1 MTSSRKHTLTT
12 ILIVLIVIAG
22 LGAWFA
28 WYEFFREVPE
38 AEWAEDK
45 ENKHSAEDI
54 RFMYGSIG
62 GEHDAGIPYWFVY
75 VLPRIF
81 PDKLPGPG
89 AYASFG
95 MAWDQGKDLPI
106 GFTTKVIGFKRV
118 AQNCAVCHTT
128 SFRTKP
134 NELPKFIPTGPAHT
148 FNLEAFF
155 RFLVDCANDPR
166 FNADTLMNEINQS
179 KPKDFTFV
187 DGLIYRYILIP
198 VTRDRLRER
207 KTRFAWIYRHIPPE
221 QWPDWG
227 RGRDDAMNLTKY
239 FLTSTPKMD
248 DTLGPTDMP
257 SIWNLQKYS
266 LGPKVNDPR
275 CGKDALP
282 TDRMNFAGDSCNARS
297 VIIDS
302 ALGLLGAAPSSNQIF
317 LNEIDWLE
325 SYLRNHPPPKY
336 ADYYAD
342 SYPID
347 QKKAAEGKP
356 LFHMYCGHCHDRR
369 DTTGTVMS
377 LDNDTDPVTH
387 KKLGTDPARV
397 ESWNADA
404 AIRAN
409 NFVKAFGID
418 RPGLVQANPTG
429 YIRAFMDGIWLRAP
443 YLHNGSVPTLRDL
456 LKPPAER
463 PITFYRGYDVYDP
476 CDAGFV
482 STEDQA
488 NRLEDET
495 NHPDQPK
502 CRHDHKATEHF
513 WWKEALRV
521 TTPYVVR
528 TPTPCK
534 PGVPGPCYVEIRSN
548 SNGGHDFGT
557 ALRPD
562 QKDALLEYLK
572 TL

>member
-1 MTSSRKHTLTT
+1 MTSSRKHALMT
-12 ILIVLIVIAG
+12 ILIVLVVIAG
-22 LGAWFA
+22 LGAWFT
-28 WYEFFREVPE
+28 WYEFFRELPE
-38 AEWAEDK
+38 AEWTEDK
-45 ENKHSAEDI
+45 ENKHSAQDI

-62 GEHDAGIPYWFVY
+62 GEHDAGIPYWIVY
-75 VLPRIF
+75 VLPRVF

-118 AQNCAVCHTT
+118 AQNCAVCHTA
-128 SFRTKP
+128 SYRTKP
-134 NELPKFIPTGPAHT
+134 NELPKFVPTGPAHS

-166 FNADTLMNEINQS
+166 FNADTLMKEINQS

-207 KTRFAWIYRHIPPE
+207 NTRFAWIYRHKPPE

-239 FLTSTPKMD
+239 FLTATPKMD

-257 SIWNLQKYS
+257 SIWNLKKYNS
-266 LGPKVNDPR
+266 GPLVKDPA
-275 CGKDALP
+275 CGDGKDALP
-282 TDRMNFAGDSCNARS
+282 RTRMNFAGDSCNARS
-297 VIIDS
+297 VLIDS
-302 ALGLLGAAPSSNQIF
+302 ALGLLGAAPPSNQIF
-317 LNEIDWLE
+317 LNQIDWLE
-325 SYLRNHPPPKY
+325 TYLSNYPPPKY
-336 ADYYAD
+336 
-342 SYPID
+342 PVEFKID
-347 QKKAAEGKP
+347 QKTAANGKAVFYE
-356 LFHMYCGHCHDRR
+356 HCARCHASKE
-369 DTTGTVMS
+369 TGTVMS
-377 LDNDTDPVTH
+377 LTEVDPVTG
-387 KKLGTDPARV
+387 KTLGTDPARV

-429 YIRAFMDGIWLRAP
+429 YVRAFLDGIWLRAP

-456 LKPPAER
+456 LNPAAAR
-463 PITFYRGYDVYDP
+463 PKIFYRGYDVYDP
-476 CDAGFV
+476 EDVGFISLKVQADRLKFSWDEVPRVATRYEVCMATKDDACLLVNG
-482 STEDQA
+482 
-488 NRLEDET
+488 
-495 NHPDQPK
+495 
-502 CRHDHKATEHF
+502 
-513 WWKEALRV
+513 KEIAV
-521 TTPYVVR
+521 
-528 TPTPCK
+528 
-534 PGVPGPCYVEIRSN
+534 RSN
-548 SNGGHDFGT
+548 SNGGHEFGT
-557 ALRPD
+557 ELSQD
-562 QKDALLEYLK
+562 QKNALLEYLK